1 MSAIRVSLS
10 QFERRDLMSGSDKRS
25 GYHGTRAVCLVLTL
39 TLLALGLTFSGLG
52 HTHAQASEGW
62 YNAECPLDLTARAE
76 LLSLLSVPSSVSTG
90 LISSEASPVAAQA
103 VPAPVVLV
111 AASRAPPLA

>member
-1 MSAIRVSLS
+1 M
-10 QFERRDLMSGSDKRS
+10 LMSGVDKRS
-25 GYHGTRAVCLVLTL
+25 GHHGARAVCLVVTL
-39 TLLALGLTFSGLG
+39 VLLALGLIFSGPG

-62 YNAECPLDLTARAE
+62 YNAECPLDDLTARAE
-76 LLSLLSVPSSVSTG
+76 LLSLLPVPSSVSTG
-90 LISSEASPVAAQA
+90 LIASEAPPVAAQT

>member
-1 MSAIRVSLS
+1 MLK
-10 QFERRDLMSGSDKRS
+10 SGSDKRS
-25 GYHGTRAVCLVLTL
+25 SYQGMRAACFVLTL
-39 TLLALGLTFSGLG
+39 VLLALGLTFSGPG

-62 YNAECPLDLTARAE
+62 YNAECPLDDLTARAE
-76 LLSLLSVPSSVSTG
+76 LLSLLPVPSSVSTG
-90 LISSEASPVAAQA
+90 LIASETPPVADQA